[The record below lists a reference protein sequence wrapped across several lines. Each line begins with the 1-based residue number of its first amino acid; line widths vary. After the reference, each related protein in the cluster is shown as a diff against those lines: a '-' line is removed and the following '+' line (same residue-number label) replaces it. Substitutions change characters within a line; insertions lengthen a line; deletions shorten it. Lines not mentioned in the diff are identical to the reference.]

1 MDSFVSI
8 ERNSRRGSGKAI
20 RTSMIPDLIRLFIG
34 SEGTLGIISKVKLR
48 VFPLAPFHTDLAF
61 AFDNFNKSI
70 NTFLS

>member
-1 MDSFVSI
+1 
-8 ERNSRRGSGKAI
+8 
-20 RTSMIPDLIRLFIG
+20 MIPDLIRLFIG
-34 SEGTLGIISKVKLR
+34 SEGTLGIITKVKLR